1 MTNVEK
7 VIDLLR
13 EKYDVVSSYLSGIDY
28 KNWRNLSRKE
38 LTLLTAEAYDRIAQ
52 KGEEAKK
59 QFVKEVV
66 ALKKLYSLASPH
78 PITDEIRDDL
88 IFFEMIKRMVVKYQT
103 RNTKDLSR
111 QLERDITSLISKSI
125 VADEPID
132 IFEMLRMEKPDIS
145 LLSEDFLK
153 ELLNYEHKNYV
164 VDVITK
170 IIHDQLRVRMRR
182 NPYRYKSLYEKLN
195 ELIDKYNR
203 RIIEVSEVIAELV
216 EIAKETRKAM
226 ESGKNLNMTEEELAF
241 YDLLLAEGGL
251 PENYEIVSRVAKEIA
266 KTLSGYVTVADWKNR
281 SQVRAKIKNELKRI
295 LMSDLGTFIRDY
307 NQVVTLSEQILKQ
320 AEVIF
325 EENVR
330 ERT

>member
-1 MTNVEK
+1 
-7 VIDLLR
+7 
-13 EKYDVVSSYLSGIDY
+13 
-28 KNWRNLSRKE
+28 
-38 LTLLTAEAYDRIAQ
+38 
-52 KGEEAKK
+52 
-59 QFVKEVV
+59 
-66 ALKKLYSLASPH
+66 
-78 PITDEIRDDL
+78 
-88 IFFEMIKRMVVKYQT
+88 
-103 RNTKDLSR
+103 
-111 QLERDITSLISKSI
+111 
-125 VADEPID
+125 
-132 IFEMLRMEKPDIS
+132 
-145 LLSEDFLK
+145 
-153 ELLNYEHKNYV
+153 
-164 VDVITK
+164 
-170 IIHDQLRVRMRR
+170 
-182 NPYRYKSLYEKLN
+182 
-195 ELIDKYNR
+195 
-203 RIIEVSEVIAELV
+203 
-216 EIAKETRKAM
+216 M